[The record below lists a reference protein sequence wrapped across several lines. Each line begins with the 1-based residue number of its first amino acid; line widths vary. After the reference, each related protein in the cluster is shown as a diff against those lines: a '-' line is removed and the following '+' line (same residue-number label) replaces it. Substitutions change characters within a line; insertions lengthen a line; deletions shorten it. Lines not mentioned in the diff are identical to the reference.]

1 MKKCGAIEAVTMSFK
16 MPTGK
21 KLDSMLDK
29 LSAKDIKE
37 IHAQFE
43 LDVKK
48 DNQKET
54 DMPNKETMSSI
65 YEAIADMSD
74 HHLKVA
80 SSYEEL
86 EKILN
91 ERNMKMKITDRQMII
106 DYLISAALVSN
117 MKEIKID
124 GQKLTRQDQQA
135 VVIDLINRA
144 LVLLNE
150 NSLIPF
156 LENIDANKN
165 RTDFLMNLAMR
176 SFNFVNNNEEFI
188 SPDEEHES
196 HDL

>member
-1 MKKCGAIEAVTMSFK
+1 MSFK
-16 MPTGK
+16 MP
-21 KLDSMLDK
+21 
-29 LSAKDIKE
+29 
-37 IHAQFE
+37 
-43 LDVKK
+43 
-48 DNQKET
+48 
-54 DMPNKETMSSI
+54 NKESMSSI

-106 DYLISAALVSN
+106 DYLTSAALVSH

-124 GQKLTRQDQQA
+124 SQKLTREDQQA

-144 LVLLNE
+144 LVLLDE
-150 NSLIPF
+150 NSLMPF
-156 LENIDANKN
+156 LENIDAKKN
-165 RTDFLMNLAMR
+165 RTDFLMNLVMK